1 MEIYNTN
8 TTIPLTRQSRA
19 FATNQQRVSGNND
32 TDNNAQIEQIRRVRN
47 TERVDQNSPQNFPV
61 AQPPSAQL
69 QSAQPQNQPQARQNR
84 LDYSEAAI
92 AILEERTQRQSR
104 QRDIGFQQEISR
116 QQDISRQQGLAS
128 ERDAGLQRELDFEQ
142 EFNRQQDFNL
152 PQGFNLQQRNRQQSD
167 ASSGQFAGYDRPS
180 AANRTAISAYQTV
193 EGLEERDNLEQILGV
208 DLYA

>member
-8 TTIPLTRQSRA
+8 TAIPLTRQSRA
-19 FATNQQRVSGNND
+19 FATNQQRVTGNNE
-32 TDNNAQIEQIRRVRN
+32 TDNGNQIEQIRRARN
-47 TERVDQNSPQNFPV
+47 TERVDQNSPQNLP
-61 AQPPSAQL
+61 ASQP

-84 LDYSEAAI
+84 IDYSEAAI
-92 AILEERTQRQSR
+92 ALLEERNQRQSR
-104 QRDIGFQQEISR
+104 QQGISRQQEISR
-116 QQDISRQQGLAS
+116 QQDLAS

-142 EFNRQQDFNL
+142 EFNRQQDVN
-152 PQGFNLQQRNRQQSD
+152 PQQGLNLQQRNRQQQD
-167 ASSGQFAGYDRPS
+167 TSSGQFAGYDRPS

>member
-19 FATNQQRVSGNND
+19 FATNQQRVSGNSD
-32 TDNNAQIEQIRRVRN
+32 TDNGNQIEQIRRARN
-47 TERVDQNSPQNFPV
+47 TERVDQNSPQNLP
-61 AQPPSAQL
+61 ASQPPSAQP
-69 QSAQPQNQPQARQNR
+69 QSAQPQNQPQVRQNR

-104 QRDIGFQQEISR
+104 QRDIGL
-116 QQDISRQQGLAS
+116 QQDISRQQDLAS

-142 EFNRQQDFNL
+142 EFNRQQDVN
-152 PQGFNLQQRNRQQSD
+152 PQQGFNLQQRSRQQQD
-167 ASSGQFAGYDRPS
+167 TSSGQFAGYDRPS

>member
-19 FATNQQRVSGNND
+19 FATNQQRVSGNSD
-32 TDNNAQIEQIRRVRN
+32 TDNGNQIEQIRRARN
-47 TERVDQNSPQNFPV
+47 TDRVDQNSPQNLPV
-61 AQPPSAQL
+61 AQPPSAQP
-69 QSAQPQNQPQARQNR
+69 QSQPQARQNR

-92 AILEERTQRQSR
+92 AILEERTQRQSP
-104 QRDIGFQQEISR
+104 
-116 QQDISRQQGLAS
+116 QQDLAN
-128 ERDAGLQRELDFEQ
+128 ERDVGLQRELDFEQ
-142 EFNRQQDFNL
+142 EFNRQQDFN
-152 PQGFNLQQRNRQQSD
+152 PQQGVNLQQRNRQQD
-167 ASSGQFAGYDRPS
+167 TSSGQFAGYDRPS